1 MSRRFDGPQD
11 SAELRN
17 LLPPT
22 QDELRDAMC
31 VIFAGHQEKP
41 SRQTVKQ
48 MRPILITKSIVKTL
62 IEFLI
67 SNNPWYQQ
75 SGVSYS
81 QANMDSLFQEDEG
94 DVDTSIP
101 QALQICHLISGCWH
115 HRRCRFE
122 RYYYGGG
129 WFYQRG
135 SFGNKDPNFA
145 FVCWNM
151 IQKREWT
158 RSTNA
163 KPSTT
168 QEKKAAK
175 LLRRLHSSARSLKGS
190 AGYKLCRRN
199 EIRSLMKKFSTP
211 ALFVTVNPH
220 DLTSSLIPIIHGPG
234 VFGHCKAY
242 YGMVEAQGR
251 GTLHCHFL
259 IWVKGNPSPQGLQWV
274 FRQNV

>member
-1 MSRRFDGPQD
+1 MGKRPRQPVNSLANFHYYGHERLPSSVGDAFAKASAYDVMLVSRARASQIIHFYAYKPSGHWGPEESSQRYNQGNVAIRPQD

-101 QALQICHLISGCWH
+101 QALQICHLSRDEELDQFSPLESRDVGITDDVDSSDITMEAVGFTKGDH
-115 HRRCRFE
+115 SATSREKMKLHALAHVLDRNKFILSKA
-122 RYYYGGG
+122 
-129 WFYQRG
+129 G
-135 SFGNKDPNFA
+135 SSFVSDSDP
-145 FVCWNM
+145 
-151 IQKREWT
+151 
-158 RSTNA
+158 
-163 KPSTT
+163 
-168 QEKKAAK
+168 
-175 LLRRLHSSARSLKGS
+175 G
-190 AGYKLCRRN
+190 
-199 EIRSLMKKFSTP
+199 LMSF
-211 ALFVTVNPH
+211 LFPH
-220 DLTSSLIPIIHGPG
+220 LDP
-234 VFGHCKAY
+234 
-242 YGMVEAQGR
+242 
-251 GTLHCHFL
+251 
-259 IWVKGNPSPQGLQWV
+259 
-274 FRQNV
+274 